1 VEAVRFPANPEKGTQ
16 KYRLESEVYIETSDF
31 SLEEQKG
38 FFGLMP
44 GQPVILRYGP
54 TVRIVDVVKN
64 QAGGIERVRVESIP
78 FEKKTKVIHWISK
91 AHAMPVEIRLYGQLL
106 TEIDVKEASKNS
118 GKNWL
123 EYMNPEALVIKNK
136 SAFVW
141 NLHKDAKVLDRF
153 QFERVG
159 YFAVD
164 SDSTEGNLI
173 FNRIVE
179 LKEPTEKKGVVVA
192 PAKPKA
198 APKQA
203 AAKAP
208 VATSAGPVYSPNAK
222 PEDIALLE
230 AHKLKLVAMKAE
242 KAAKADIDAAVVEL
256 KRLKELCGE
265 VPPQKKK

>member
-1 VEAVRFPANPEKGTQ
+1 MG
-16 KYRLESEVYIETSDF
+16 
-31 SLEEQKG
+31 
-38 FFGLMP
+38 P

-64 QAGGIERVRVESIP
+64 
-78 FEKKTKVIHWISK
+78 
-91 AHAMPVEIRLYGQLL
+91 
-106 TEIDVKEASKNS
+106 
-118 GKNWL
+118 
-123 EYMNPEALVIKNK
+123 K

-141 NLHKDAKVLDRF
+141 NLHRDAKVLDRF

-179 LKEPTEKKGVVVA
+179 LKEPTEKKAVA
-192 PAKPKA
+192 PVQAKPKA
-198 APKQA
+198 ALKQA

-208 VATSAGPVYSPNAK
+208 AASAGPVYSPDAK
-222 PEDIALLE
+222 PEDIALLD